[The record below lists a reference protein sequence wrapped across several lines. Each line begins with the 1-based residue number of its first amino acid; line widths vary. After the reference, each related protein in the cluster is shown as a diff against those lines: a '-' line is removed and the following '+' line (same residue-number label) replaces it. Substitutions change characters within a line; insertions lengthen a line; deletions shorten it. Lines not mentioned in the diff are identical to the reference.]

1 MKNLANCTPTEFLKQ
16 TSKIKRSAEKWL
28 KVTDIMAIRK
38 RVPANL
44 PEINKSAPV
53 ADQGEVIAK
62 RAEMLREQA
71 YKNFS
76 IILDA
81 MLEDHPEET
90 LELLAHCCFV
100 DPEKV
105 DDYPM
110 GYYLAAVTEML
121 SDESV
126 KGFFITLMSLVQ

>member
-1 MKNLANCTPTEFLKQ
+1 MKNLANCTPREFLAQ
-16 TSKIKRSAEKWL
+16 TSKIKRSVEKWL

-53 ADQGEVIAK
+53 AEQGDVLAK

-71 YKNFS
+71 YKNVS
-76 IILDA
+76 VILDA
-81 MLEDHPEET
+81 MLEEHPEET
-90 LELLAHCCFV
+90 LEVLAYCCFV

-110 GYYLAAVTEML
+110 GHYLTAVTEML

-126 KGFFITLMSLVQ
+126 TAFFTTLMSLVQ

>member
-1 MKNLANCTPTEFLKQ
+1 MKNLANCTPREFLVQ
-16 TSKIKRSAEKWL
+16 TSKIKRSVEKWL

-53 ADQGEVIAK
+53 AEQGEVLAK

-71 YKNFS
+71 YKNAS

-90 LELLAHCCFV
+90 LEVLAHCCFV
-100 DPEKV
+100 EPEHV
-105 DDYPM
+105 DCHTM
-110 GYYLAAVTEML
+110 SEYLGSINEML

-126 KGFFITLMSLVQ
+126 KGFFTTLMSLVQ